1 MATIFETMHI
11 RNLTNKWEQRKQ
23 NYTKQVKTD
32 DRTPEQRQM
41 DSMMEMLKRER
52 DSTQKG
58 NLMNSIDSKI
68 KSGGTDNMKSAP
80 GCYTGAHYIP
90 AILRYLRFKKNYIY
104 HLRSCPGIR

>member
-23 NYTKQVKTD
+23 NYTKQAGTD

-52 DSTQKG
+52 DSTQRAGKLQAEAEG
-58 NLMNSIDSKI
+58 LQDER
-68 KSGGTDNMKSAP
+68 
-80 GCYTGAHYIP
+80 GC
-90 AILRYLRFKKNYIY
+90 
-104 HLRSCPGIR
+104 CPCEDDYAW